1 MQLIFLLLSLVWG
14 TVNLNVRLN
23 VIRFF
28 AQNNPERGIGILDED
43 FWDFGQW
50 VPVLL
55 LLMPAMSIVDT
66 YSRESFIY
74 TVLLSA

>member
-14 TVNLNVRLN
+14 TVNLNDRRN
-23 VIRFF
+23 VAKLF
-28 AQNNPERGIGILDED
+28 AQNKPEQENGILDED

-55 LLMPAMSIVDT
+55 LLMPAMNIVDT
-66 YSRESFIY
+66 YSRESFMY
-74 TVLLSA
+74 